1 MHMKLPHL
9 IRILFLLA
17 LPLGYVTQ
25 GSASPLHGKV
35 VGVVDGERI
44 TIISVVHP
52 MRVKLLGVAVPA
64 NGQPYS
70 DVAAQHLSQLISDKF
85 VGAYCAGLEA
95 DGYLRCRVMLDE
107 MDIGEQMVRDGVAW
121 YNKSEASDLTEQERV
136 AYLGSEQAARR
147 EARGIWKDTM
157 PTAPWD
163 FRREQETKKKL
174 AASPL
179 TEWTKSS
186 KSSLSSDDLLHARET
201 GGSTSRRRNR
211 SLDPGWKTLAPKGQK
226 FSVLVPGDAYDA
238 GSTRPTLE
246 GKMAEVNYCSGQRG
260 IYDYLV
266 LWGKGP
272 INDKTDDAIIE
283 DITNGLMAGM
293 ENARNKFSSDVKFEA
308 KRHHSVKLGP
318 YAGWQYNI
326 SGPNTVG
333 LIRIFIRHHNDE
345 LEIYL
350 LGVLNGTENDPQ
362 VLEFLGSL
370 SIDKY

>member
-1 MHMKLPHL
+1 MKQPHL

-17 LPLGYVTQ
+17 LPLSYATH

-35 VGVVDGERI
+35 VDVLDGERI

-52 MRVKLLGVAVPA
+52 LKVKLLGIAAPVK
-64 NGQPYS
+64 GQPYS
-70 DVAAQHLSQLISDKF
+70 DVAAQHLSQLISGKF
-85 VGAYCAGLEA
+85 VGAHCAGLEA

-107 MDIGEQMVRDGVAW
+107 MDVGEQMVRDGVAW
-121 YNKSEASDLTEQERV
+121 YNKSEASDLSEQERI

-147 EARGIWKDTM
+147 EARGLWKDAT

-163 FRREQETKKKL
+163 FRREQETKQKI

-179 TEWTKSS
+179 NEWTKSRNP
-186 KSSLSSDDLLHARET
+186 SLASDDLLRT
-201 GGSTSRRRNR
+201 GENGRSAHRRRNK
-211 SLDPGWKTLAPKGQK
+211 SMDPGWKTLAPKGGK

-238 GSTRPTLE
+238 SSTRPTPD
-246 GKMAEVNYCSGQRG
+246 GKVAEVNYCSGMRG

-272 INDKTDDAIIE
+272 INGRTDDVVID
-283 DITNGLMAGM
+283 DITNGLMASL
-293 ENARNKFSSDVKFEA
+293 ENSRNKFSSDVKFEA
-308 KRHHSVKLGP
+308 KRDHSVKLGP
-318 YAGWQYNI
+318 YSGWQYNI

-333 LIRIFIRHHNDE
+333 LIRIFVRRHGDE

-350 LGVLNGTENDPQ
+350 LGVMNGTENDPQ

-370 SIDKY
+370 SIDKF